1 MTEGSG
7 RVHELPVIVAPPSF
21 AQIETVD
28 NYIEKEMIKYNVMD
42 LNADKRNQV
51 PRVMH
56 TCDIARLNL
65 ETRIALHRC
74 EMDPDEL
81 VVYRATQAF
90 NYFNY
95 LLDPMT
101 KDGNCL
107 HGI

>member
-1 MTEGSG
+1 M
-7 RVHELPVIVAPPSF
+7 PVIVAPPSF
-21 AQIETVD
+21 AQTETVD
-28 NYIEKEMIKYNVMD
+28 SRTEEEMVKYNAMD
-42 LNADKRNQV
+42 LNTDKRNQV
-51 PRVMH
+51 PRVMR

-65 ETRIALHRC
+65 KTKIALHRC

-81 VVYRATQAF
+81 VVHRATQAF

-95 LLDPMT
+95 LLDPMI